1 MRCVPGVL
9 RGRGILLLL
18 LVLLTGGGALA
29 PAAADADADAAEA
42 VLWYP
47 TLDAAYRAAGV
58 RRVPVFLATHFRGGS
73 APGSWPADAAAWN
86 EVYRAEP
93 VASRLRDFACVQV
106 VRTQA
111 PVEGRE
117 PREPV
122 HVVADADG
130 TTLAIRKAWA
140 HDAGEPSVGALVA
153 LLEEGRA
160 RFAQARS
167 PRPAAP
173 SAGGRPAAQAPP
185 PRAGPGGPA
194 QRPAGGRS
202 ALDPIPLP
210 QERHGCPRPP
220 RVRGTRS
227 GASGRRDRDPG
238 AREGRVGS
246 RRRPR
251 GGGARARAGRGGR
264 GSHGRRALRR
274 SCGKAEEPLELGT
287 APDRPLD
294 RARRVLRLRARAAL
308 HGRRLRRRPGRR
320 RRRRRGRRG
329 RRPGGAAAGA
339 AARARSRSAARAAT
353 ERGATRASA
362 SPSRARGPAGGEAAA
377 AAARRGARRGRGSA
391 RPPRRKVHKE
401 DAVVAVP
408 DPKAGLEPPPL
419 VPLEEALREFE
430 RVVERAMGSER
441 IRGADQAFLLRYFRA
456 LEARARG
463 GGGGER

>member
-140 HDAGEPSVGALVA
+140 HDAGEPSVGAIVA

-202 ALDPIPLP
+202 ALDAIPLP
-210 QERHGCPRPP
+210 RNATGV
-220 RVRGTRS
+220 RVHL
-227 GASGRRDRDPG
+227 AFAGRVPELPDGETAIQARVKAAWDLGDVHAVGELVLAPGEEAVDRTVDVPF
-238 AREGRVGS
+238 ALVREG
-246 RRRPR
+246 
-251 GGGARARAGRGGR
+251 
-264 GSHGRRALRR
+264 
-274 SCGKAEEPLELGT
+274 EEPLELGLHRIDLWIEP
-287 APDRPLD
+287 AGSFIFAREPLYMGVVYVD
-294 RARRVLRLRARAAL
+294 VQE
-308 HGRRLRRRPGRR
+308 GDG
-320 RRRRRGRRG
+320 GG
-329 RRPGGAAAGA
+329 GGGGGGADQEEPQPEPQPEPEAEAQPEPQPSEEQPEPPPPPPVPEGPQEEEPQPPPPEE
-339 AARARSRSAARAAT
+339 
-353 ERGATRASA
+353 ERVEVVDPLVR
-362 SPSRARGPAGGEAAA
+362 ED
-377 AAARRGARRGRGSA
+377 
-391 RPPRRKVHKE
+391 RKVHKE

-419 VPLEEALREFE
+419 MPLEEALREFE
-430 RVVERAMGSER
+430 RVLERAMGSER
-441 IRGADQAFLLRYFRA
+441 IRGADKAFLRRYFEA

-463 GGGGER
+463 SGGGGR